1 MGDGLASLPLGAA
14 EAEGARA
21 DIAADK
27 LHTRATGT
35 LPLNRELAGWEAT
48 EETGRCTAHG
58 HASAAGA
65 SSTSWTPKSTG
76 CRHGTPRPSS
86 G

>member
-1 MGDGLASLPLGAA
+1 MGDGLAPLALGAGA
-14 EAEGARA
+14 KKARA

-48 EETGRCTAHG
+48 EEPAAAQQRSR
-58 HASAAGA
+58 SAAGTRPTTDA
-65 SSTSWTPKSTG
+65 VDRLRPATS
-76 CRHGTPRPSS
+76 RPSRT
-86 G
+86 